1 MIIRVKMIIL
11 PLYIVINY
19 CLTKTSELTFSV
31 GHNVQLQLC
40 SMGVTTSVRAQS
52 WYDNVRVCSLTH
64 FVSYP
69 IHKFRLASSFSYL
82 WLWHIFV
89 LTLFHVLSAD
99 YICVRIVHLF
109 YFFLCLHDVGKF
121 LRTIFLCIHVVSCL
135 VFFCI
140 HAGFCSFSSCI
151 HVGLYLLLVLPN
163 LNHISNNIYWPCI
176 ISTCL

>member
-19 CLTKTSELTFSV
+19 CLTKTSDLTFIV

-89 LTLFHVLSAD
+89 LTSYQVLSA
-99 YICVRIVHLF
+99 YYVRVRLVRFFCFFLRLHAVETFFCAI
-109 YFFLCLHDVGKF
+109 FLCLHDV
-121 LRTIFLCIHVVSCL
+121 S
-135 VFFCI
+135 
-140 HAGFCSFSSCI
+140 
-151 HVGLYLLLVLPN
+151 
-163 LNHISNNIYWPCI
+163 
-176 ISTCL
+176 